1 MEKQSAKQTA
11 KEIAKHDVKYDAGH
25 HAGKYIVSIDQSTQ
39 GTKALLFNEKGE
51 LCMRT
56 DLPHKQIV
64 NSKGWVS
71 HDGEEIYQNTIQV
84 IKNVLAIAKVNPD
97 EVAGLGISNQRE
109 TGIMWERETG
119 KPSDYAVVWQCA

>member
-1 MEKQSAKQTA
+1 MEKQTA
-11 KEIAKHDVKYDAGH
+11 KHDVQYDAGR

-84 IKNVLAIAKVNPD
+84 IKTFL
-97 EVAGLGISNQRE
+97 L
-109 TGIMWERETG
+109 
-119 KPSDYAVVWQCA
+119 